1 MNEDQKNIA
10 KNYAIYAIGYM
21 IVYPLVNLL
30 FGKGV
35 SWDTVL
41 TVVIT
46 VLVVG
51 VLNFMYI
58 IGSRNPKD
66 K

>member
-1 MNEDQKNIA
+1 MNEDQKIIA
-10 KNYAIYAIGYM
+10 KNYAIFAIGFM
-21 IVYPLVNLL
+21 MVFPLVKLL
-30 FGKGV
+30 FGKGFG
-35 SWDTVL
+35 WDTVL

-51 VLNFMYI
+51 VLNLIRI
-58 IGSRNPKD
+58 IGTKTPKD